1 MNKRIVMLL
10 SVVALM
16 VVMLAMAVGPAFA
29 TQGLAPNPS
38 GKQHSGSGS
47 FNSNNCAAS
56 DTARWRHNGSVVRN
70 QDRQAE
76 VRRQQEQC
84 NNANEK

>member
-1 MNKRIVMLL
+1 MKKRIVVLL
-10 SVVALM
+10 SVVAL
-16 VVMLAMAVGPAFA
+16 VVMGAMAVGPAFA

-47 FNSNNCAAS
+47 FNSHNCAAS
-56 DTARWRHNGSVVRN
+56 ETARWRHNGSVVRN

-76 VRRQQEQC
+76 VRRQQQQC
-84 NNANEK
+84 NHANEK